1 MPVAPDP
8 NDKQSLEGTWA
19 ALDAALDRFAAST
32 YTRSK
37 QQMEPPF
44 PLDAAFAFG
53 LAVLEAV
60 VAKVTHDNS
69 EGAFE
74 CDQCAWGVRDL
85 RQRIERLGQP

>member
-1 MPVAPDP
+1 MSE
-8 NDKQSLEGTWA
+8 QSLEGTWA
-19 ALDAALDRFAAST
+19 ALEVWPGGLNPEQRRVLLQVAR
-32 YTRSK
+32 
-37 QQMEPPF
+37 
-44 PLDAAFAFG
+44 AFG

-60 VAKVTHDNS
+60 VSKVTHDNS

>member
-8 NDKQSLEGTWA
+8 NDEQSLGEAWEKCTLQIDMLEVVHKKIAPDEA
-19 ALDAALDRFAAST
+19 ADLEAN
-32 YTRSK
+32 
-37 QQMEPPF
+37 
-44 PLDAAFAFG
+44 AFAFG